1 VKSNSGR
8 VRLTGLAILT
18 AIIAAACTEKL
29 DNSAGCPILCPDQG
43 GQIETVTLDA
53 VTFDSTVSALTGQG
67 TELELLL
74 ATRGDTL
81 DSRAIIRFD
90 TIPDRYRRPGSD
102 TTSIE
107 LTTVDSAFL
116 RLRVDTVG
124 GKVPATLSLDLY
136 DVNSDAAD
144 TAVTEIAS
152 LFTPE
157 RLITSALFAKSELKD
172 TINIAIPGQAILAR
186 KGGRLR
192 IGIRARAPE
201 SVQLR
206 LLSQEGAGSPSIL
219 SYRVS
224 PDTTIAKVVLAPS
237 SRTPVNQPILANSF
251 ADYTLLVKGTATGP
265 ASQLNIG
272 GLPARRVYMRFNLPA
287 FITDSVDVVRAT
299 LLLTQQPNIGLD
311 PGDTILIIPNVGLA
325 ANSVTDVAKAA
336 QIAATVNT
344 DTLKVTPA
352 GSGLKTLELANVIA
366 LWRAQKIADT
376 PRALILVT
384 TLEGTSPLEAR
395 FYPIEA
401 APELRPRLRISYSAR
416 KSTGLP

>member
-90 TIPDRYRRPGSD
+90 TIPDRYRRPGAD

-107 LTTVDSAFL
+107 VTTVDSAFL

-144 TAVTEIAS
+144 TAVSAIAS

-186 KGGRLR
+186 KGGRMR

-344 DTLKVTPA
+344 DTLKVTPS

-366 LWRAQKIADT
+366 LWRAQKITDT

>member
-1 VKSNSGR
+1 MKSNSGR

-81 DSRAIIRFD
+81 DSRAVIRFD

-102 TTSIE
+102 TTSSE
-107 LTTVDSAFL
+107 VTTVDSAFL

-136 DVNSDAAD
+136 DVNSNAAD
-144 TAVTEIAS
+144 TAVDEIAA
-152 LFTPE
+152 LFTPD
-157 RLITSALFAKSELKD
+157 RLITSQLFSKTELKD
-172 TINIAIPGQAILAR
+172 TINIAIPGEAILAR
-186 KGGRLR
+186 KGGRMR

-237 SRTPVNQPILANSF
+237 SKTPENQPILATSF

-265 ASQLNIG
+265 VSQLNIG
-272 GLPARRVYMRFNLPA
+272 GLPARRVYMRFNLPS
-287 FITDSVDVVRAT
+287 FIIDSVDVVRAT

-325 ANSVTDVAKAA
+325 ANSVTDIAKAA

-344 DTLKVTPA
+344 DTLKVTPG

-366 LWRAQKIADT
+366 LWRAQTAADT
-376 PRALILVT
+376 PRSLILIT

-395 FYPIEA
+395 FYPIES
-401 APELRPRLRISYSAR
+401 APDLRPRLRISYSSR